1 MLKRKDVVKMG
12 RKKNVVV
19 EDVNVEVST
28 LVEETVEQE
37 VVVVDEVSTLVEE
50 TIKDCESFK
59 KNDDLFEYNFEMK
72 LLYMNKKQLVVKSK
86 SDMFRLMYDNGMEV
100 CEISKVSN
108 SHYSFVYEVISKS
121 NGQVRNVVK
130 ESKSDEFRKL
140 FDEGKTVGQIA
151 KLTNSNYSFVHTC
164 IKKYKESKEVV
175 NK

>member
-1 MLKRKDVVKMG
+1 MS

-19 EDVNVEVST
+19 EDVNVVEEVNS
-28 LVEETVEQE
+28 LVEETIKDDE
-37 VVVVDEVSTLVEE
+37 VVNDVVVEEVSSLVDE

-100 CEISKVSN
+100 CEISKVSK

-121 NGQVRNVVK
+121 NGQVRNVVR